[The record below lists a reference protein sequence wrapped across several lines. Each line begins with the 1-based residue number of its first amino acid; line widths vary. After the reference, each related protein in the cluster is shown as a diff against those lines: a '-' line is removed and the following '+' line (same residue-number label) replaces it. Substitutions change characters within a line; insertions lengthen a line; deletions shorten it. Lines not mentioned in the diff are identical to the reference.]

1 MGLFRKNKWG
11 RGLRVDGKEA
21 CKIMQATGR
30 VHNMKTYPP
39 NPGNPDLVGVPMSL
53 KADI

>member
-1 MGLFRKNKWG
+1 MEVELEG
-11 RGLRVDGKEA
+11 RWERSL
-21 CKIMQATGR
+21 KIMQATGR

-39 NPGNPDLVGVPMSL
+39 NPGNPELVGVPISL